1 VISAAVAWAAYMLP
15 TGAALGATAC
25 LDPNFGGPPAM
36 HRDVD
41 GTIGGACGGGSE
53 NGAYSGTFNISI
65 DGGPDTLGYCVDL
78 QHGIGGGDCEPQSVQ
93 PQYGCE
99 VTYILNHYYPSGPVT
114 AGLTT
119 ADEAAAVQAALW
131 HFTDCF
137 TLTNTDSP
145 NNAALIAHW
154 SSIIAD
160 ASANFDPSCN
170 DPVVPQTITITPNND
185 VNYLPNDTTH
195 SVTATLL
202 DNNGQPMA
210 NHPITVTV
218 TGVSGPQTFTGT
230 TNASGQFL
238 VTYTK
243 PDNVTPGVDSIVGS
257 ASFAVPV
264 GLEFSDGVHQRI
276 VLAGSERTGT
286 ITGSATKNWVTASC
300 GDHVVNQGTEQCD
313 DGNSVNG
320 DGCDNNCTFTAC
332 GNGIQTIGEACDDGN
347 TVNDDGCDSNCTVT
361 ACGNGIVTSGEAC
374 DDGNLVSGDGCDSNC
389 TVTACGNGI
398 KTGSEQCDDG
408 NAVNGDGCDDNCT
421 STACGN
427 GIVTAGEECDDGN
440 HVNGDACDNNCT
452 TPKCGNGVVDLTGDS
467 SMGSFPEQCDDGNA
481 VNGDGCDNN
490 CTTSRCGNGEVGGSE
505 QCDDGNNVNGD
516 GCDNNCTSTTCG
528 NGVVTPPEQCD
539 DHNHINGDGC
549 DSNCTLTRCGN
560 GITTAGEECDDGNNV
575 NGDACDNNCTV
586 PRCGNGEPD
595 GSEECDDGNNVNGD
609 GCDTN
614 CTTSRCGNGIKTGTE
629 QCDDGNN
636 INGDGCEAACT
647 TPFCGN
653 GIVDGPQGEQCDDHN
668 NADGDGCSA
677 TCQLQEICTDLT
689 DNENDGLIDCDDP
702 DCDCQVFGKDPAAI
716 IFRPTKPVH
725 DYFKVHGR
733 MIVPNLAAALSGK
746 FGILLTN
753 ANGVIYKGVLLPGDL
768 KPKGSGAIFS
778 DKTASKGPGTRDGLS
793 KVKIKNK
800 GTYVQVEVKAYG
812 NLTSATVP
820 LMGVQAVIGDTN
832 AAYKS
837 EWQKRSNGWRLKL
850 PPS

>member
-1 VISAAVAWAAYMLP
+1 MIAAAVACAAYTLP

-93 PQYGCE
+93 PAYGCE
-99 VTYILNHYYPSGPVT
+99 VTYILSHYYPNGPVT
-114 AGLTT
+114 GGLTT

-137 TLTNTDSP
+137 TLTNTNSP

-243 PDNVTPGVDSIVGS
+243 PDNVTPGVDSIVGT

-276 VLAGSERTGT
+276 VLAGSQRTGS
-286 ITGSATKNWVTASC
+286 ITGSATKSWVTASC

-320 DGCDNNCTFTAC
+320 DGCDNNCTLTALRRRHPA
-332 GNGIQTIGEACDDGN
+332 QPAKQCDDGN
-347 TVNDDGCDSNCTVT
+347 TVNGDGCDANCTVT
-361 ACGNGIVTSGEAC
+361 ACGNGIVTAARGVRRRQPRQRRRLRRELHRHGLRQRRSRPGPSSA
-374 DDGNLVSGDGCDSNC
+374 
-389 TVTACGNGI
+389 TTA
-398 KTGSEQCDDG
+398 TP
-408 NAVNGDGCDDNCT
+408 
-421 STACGN
+421 STA
-427 GIVTAGEECDDGN
+427 TA
-440 HVNGDACDNNCT
+440 AT
-452 TPKCGNGVVDLTGDS
+452 TTARRTGCGNGVVDRRRGVRRRQHQSTATAATNAPAKRATRAATATS
-467 SMGSFPEQCDDGNA
+467 SPAAEQCDDGNA
-481 VNGDGCDNN
+481 VNGDGCDND
-490 CTTSRCGNGEVGGSE
+490 CTTSRLRRRRS
-505 QCDDGNNVNGD
+505 
-516 GCDNNCTSTTCG
+516 S
-528 NGVVTPPEQCD
+528 
-539 DHNHINGDGC
+539 
-549 DSNCTLTRCGN
+549 SRASSA
-560 GITTAGEECDDGNNV
+560 TTA
-575 NGDACDNNCTV
+575 
-586 PRCGNGEPD
+586 
-595 GSEECDDGNNVNGD
+595 
-609 GCDTN
+609 
-614 CTTSRCGNGIKTGTE
+614 
-629 QCDDGNN
+629 
-636 INGDGCEAACT
+636 
-647 TPFCGN
+647 TP
-653 GIVDGPQGEQCDDHN
+653 
-668 NADGDGCSA
+668 
-677 TCQLQEICTDLT
+677 
-689 DNENDGLIDCDDP
+689 
-702 DCDCQVFGKDPAAI
+702 
-716 IFRPTKPVH
+716 
-725 DYFKVHGR
+725 
-733 MIVPNLAAALSGK
+733 
-746 FGILLTN
+746 
-753 ANGVIYKGVLLPGDL
+753 
-768 KPKGSGAIFS
+768 
-778 DKTASKGPGTRDGLS
+778 
-793 KVKIKNK
+793 
-800 GTYVQVEVKAYG
+800 
-812 NLTSATVP
+812 
-820 LMGVQAVIGDTN
+820 
-832 AAYKS
+832 
-837 EWQKRSNGWRLKL
+837 
-850 PPS
+850 